1 VKAPICC
8 AVGTTIY
15 WSLGCIYLLAFSLL
29 CCGLPSI
36 LMGRKRFPAKAWGPY
51 ACDTKGYPE
60 TMSALPGLGASAAAG
75 QVLPLEGEDAL
86 VGAQIAPDEHDHE
99 HEGAVRHQRQVVD
112 REDSS
117 EGEDEAHVRYG
128 PADTAVPGET
138 DEHQQPRRNSLVTG
152 NVTPDAAGGS
162 RVSRDRGDDSGRSV
176 ASPSGVGVGVSG
188 VSGVA
193 SPSGAYAIEMS
204 PARAVRPGAVY
215 FTHGPGGQQQQ
226 ALASPSA
233 PLYSHGSVVSPSG
246 VGVGMGV
253 PQMGSPS
260 GVGSAVSSPLGIASP
275 SAPSTPSPVVFGSP
289 SRYIGSPSRQQ

>member
-1 VKAPICC
+1 
-8 AVGTTIY
+8 
-15 WSLGCIYLLAFSLL
+15 
-29 CCGLPSI
+29 
-36 LMGRKRFPAKAWGPY
+36 
-51 ACDTKGYPE
+51 
-60 TMSALPGLGASAAAG
+60 MSALPGLGASAAAG

-99 HEGAVRHQRQVVD
+99 HEHEGAGAVRHQRQVVD
-112 REDSS
+112 REDSDE
-117 EGEDEAHVRYG
+117 EGEQEHEAHVRYG

-152 NVTPDAAGGS
+152 NATPDAAGS

-188 VSGVA
+188 VA

-204 PARAVRPGAVY
+204 PVRAVRPGAV
-215 FTHGPGGQQQQ
+215 FFMQGQQQQ
-226 ALASPSA
+226 QQLASPSA
-233 PLYSHGSVVSPSG
+233 PHYQHGSVVSPSG
-246 VGVGMGV
+246 VGVGV
-253 PQMGSPS
+253 GSPS
-260 GVGSAVSSPLGIASP
+260 GVVGGVSYPHGVASPSGAVASP